1 MKCIKGFWD
10 GEDEKK
16 ITAALSCIKG
26 FWDGEDENKIHSCP
40 QCRQSFTPRPV
51 LLKNTM
57 GPNPS
62 KVIQQLLAL
71 RIDQQL
77 HIFNSLK
84 AQLTEKGFLPALEDC
99 IKGFWDGEDE
109 KKIHS
114 CPQCRQSFTPRPV
127 LLKNTMLAALRQREL
142 EGSRQNIQQRI
153 QDREKEVKLLQQEV
167 EAVNGSADKAV
178 EDSEKMF
185 TELIR
190 LMEKRS
196 SD

>member
-1 MKCIKGFWD
+1 MK
-10 GEDEKK
+10 
-16 ITAALSCIKG
+16 
-26 FWDGEDENKIHSCP
+26 
-40 QCRQSFTPRPV
+40 
-51 LLKNTM
+51 
-57 GPNPS
+57 
-62 KVIQQLLAL
+62 
-71 RIDQQL
+71 
-77 HIFNSLK
+77 
-84 AQLTEKGFLPALEDC
+84 C

-127 LLKNTMLAALRQREL
+127 LLKNTMLAALSTKHPAENP
-142 EGSRQNIQQRI
+142 G
-153 QDREKEVKLLQQEV
+153 REKEVKLLQQEV

>member
-1 MKCIKGFWD
+1 MK
-10 GEDEKK
+10 
-16 ITAALSCIKG
+16 
-26 FWDGEDENKIHSCP
+26 
-40 QCRQSFTPRPV
+40 
-51 LLKNTM
+51 
-57 GPNPS
+57 
-62 KVIQQLLAL
+62 
-71 RIDQQL
+71 
-77 HIFNSLK
+77 
-84 AQLTEKGFLPALEDC
+84 C

-127 LLKNTMLAALRQREL
+127 LLKNT
-142 EGSRQNIQQRI
+142 I
-153 QDREKEVKLLQQEV
+153 EKEVKLLQQEV

-196 SD
+196 SDAKDRRKFKSRQSGLDEGVLVSK

>member
-1 MKCIKGFWD
+1 MK
-10 GEDEKK
+10 
-16 ITAALSCIKG
+16 
-26 FWDGEDENKIHSCP
+26 
-40 QCRQSFTPRPV
+40 
-51 LLKNTM
+51 
-57 GPNPS
+57 
-62 KVIQQLLAL
+62 
-71 RIDQQL
+71 
-77 HIFNSLK
+77 
-84 AQLTEKGFLPALEDC
+84 C

-127 LLKNTMLAALRQREL
+127 LLKNTI
-142 EGSRQNIQQRI
+142 RQNIQQRI
-153 QDREKEVKLLQQEV
+153 QDGEKEVKLLQQEV